1 MDTTPMDRSSGGT
14 TPGRTTPGG
23 TTPGGTT
30 PGNTAHTD
38 TGAGGTAI
46 VRTTA
51 RWPRWAVYAAGLW
64 SLFYG
69 ALGLWWALDGRGFP
83 FGEGDVPGAREESLL
98 GSATA
103 AGTAPVIAAL
113 GASGAVLALVMARVR
128 LRGPLRA
135 VALVLAWAAAFTL
148 VVLVP
153 DQRGLVAL
161 AYAPIFLVGLPW
173 GWPDADYF
181 ATALPWPVLNLLIC
195 TTGGVLWTA
204 AALAFQRRT
213 GDRCESCGR
222 SDDGAASWT
231 DPASAARW
239 GRRAAYVAFVIPLF
253 YAVVRWAWA
262 LEIPLLFSAEELRW
276 LHESGLV
283 WAGAGLATLAALGGV
298 LTLGLAQRWGEVW
311 PRWVIGLA
319 GRPVPL
325 MFPVVF
331 ASVVSVALAS
341 AGATAV
347 RVTDWADPADWLAS
361 PIAYWPLWA
370 VALSV
375 ATAGYYLRRRDRCR
389 RCGLI

>member
-1 MDTTPMDRSSGGT
+1 M
-14 TPGRTTPGG
+14 
-23 TTPGGTT
+23 
-30 PGNTAHTD
+30 
-38 TGAGGTAI
+38 
-46 VRTTA
+46 
-51 RWPRWAVYAAGLW
+51 
-64 SLFYG
+64 
-69 ALGLWWALDGRGFP
+69 
-83 FGEGDVPGAREESLL
+83 
-98 GSATA
+98 
-103 AGTAPVIAAL
+103 
-113 GASGAVLALVMARVR
+113 LALVLARVR
-128 LRGPLRA
+128 LRGPLRV
-135 VALVLAWAAAFTL
+135 VALALAWAAAFTL

-195 TTGGVLWTA
+195 TAGGVLWAA

-222 SDDGAASWT
+222 SHDRAPSWT

-239 GRRAAYVAFVIPLF
+239 GGRAAYVAFVIPLF

-319 GRPVPL
+319 GRCPSCSRSSSPRWSRS
-325 MFPVVF
+325 PWRRPAPPPR
-331 ASVVSVALAS
+331 ASPTGRTRPTGWPARWRTGRSGRWLSAPPPSATTCAGGTGAAGAGCSDPRPIRCAS
-341 AGATAV
+341 A
-347 RVTDWADPADWLAS
+347 DP
-361 PIAYWPLWA
+361 PH
-370 VALSV
+370 
-375 ATAGYYLRRRDRCR
+375 CR
-389 RCGLI
+389 RGAGRPKG